1 MIRLTRALE
10 RMLGLETISDELLE
24 DAIARVKVR
33 CAAVDLSMYKIDPAE
48 ARLATE
54 AVEAIIGA
62 FRDHN
67 PSANVRIRDDWPHVN
82 VSLMGQSARFKI
94 WLGQDYNNH
103 SDGIERFD
111 VHCASFQPQRDFG
124 SVVRRMLQRASGR
137 RLEPEIVL
145 RTPVAPKRPE
155 PPRPTRPEPS
165 RRATIDANKRK

>member
-1 MIRLTRALE
+1 ME
-10 RMLGLETISDELLE
+10 KMLGLETISDELLE

-67 PSANVRIRDDWPHVN
+67 PSANVRIRDDWPHVS

-124 SVVRRMLQRASGR
+124 SVIRRMLQRASGR
-137 RLEPEIVL
+137 RLEPEITL
-145 RTPVAPKRPE
+145 RQPAAQTPVRSTARVEPKRPE
-155 PPRPTRPEPS
+155 PARPEPS
-165 RRATIDANKRK
+165 RRRATIDRK